1 LPARWRVVHT
11 EPERECVNHLAIL
24 GSTGSIGRQCLSV
37 VESLPGRFVVCA
49 LAAGSNLDELVSQI
63 ERHRPSVVSVA
74 DAQKADQLIALLRA
88 KTISPL
94 PSIHHG
100 AEGMLA
106 VATHSDSHIVV
117 SAAVGVV
124 GLAATYEAVKLG
136 KIVAL
141 SNKEV
146 LVAAGELVM
155 AAAKKAGREL
165 LPVDSEHNAVH
176 QCLRAGKSAEVR
188 RLVLTASGGP
198 FRKTPLSSFES
209 ITPEQALAHPNWR
222 MGNRITI
229 DSATMMNKGFEV
241 IEARWLF
248 GMRPDQID
256 VIIHPQS
263 TVHSF
268 VEYVDGSILAQL
280 GPTDMRMP
288 IQYALTY
295 PERVASNQIALD
307 WKKLKRLDFARPSSR
322 RFPCLRLAREALK
335 KGGALP
341 CALNAADEIAV
352 AAFLER
358 RLSFPGIAEVIEKV
372 LERAPRTKFENI
384 SDVLAFDAE
393 ARRMAREEVARLAV
407 TAVAS

>member
-1 LPARWRVVHT
+1 
-11 EPERECVNHLAIL
+11 VNHLSIL

-37 VESLPGRFVVCA
+37 VESLPGQFVVCA
-49 LAAGSNLDELVSQI
+49 LAAGSNLDELVAQI
-63 ERHRPSVVSVA
+63 ERHRPNVVSVA
-74 DAQKADQLIALLRA
+74 TPQKADELAGRLRA
-88 KTISPL
+88 KNANPL

-100 AEGMLA
+100 REGMLTVSTLPGA
-106 VATHSDSHIVV
+106 DIVV

-124 GLAATYEAVKLG
+124 GLEATYEAVKLG

-176 QCLRAGKSAEVR
+176 QCLRAGKIGEVR

-198 FRKTPLSSFES
+198 FRKTPLAKFDS

-229 DSATMMNKGFEV
+229 DSATMMNKGFEI

-256 VIIHPQS
+256 VVIHSQS

-268 VEYVDGSILAQL
+268 VEYLDGSILAQL

-295 PERVASNQIALD
+295 PERVASNQVALD
-307 WKKLKRLDFARPSSR
+307 WKKLKRLDFAAASAR
-322 RFPCLRLAREALK
+322 RFPCLRLAREAMR

-352 AAFLER
+352 GAFLER
-358 RLSFPGIAEVIEKV
+358 RLAFTGIAEVIEEV
-372 LERAPRTKFENI
+372 LARTPRTRFENI
-384 SDVLAFDAE
+384 SDVLAADGE
-393 ARRMAREEVARLAV
+393 ARRMAKEEVARLSV

>member
-1 LPARWRVVHT
+1 M
-11 EPERECVNHLAIL
+11 NHLSIL
-24 GSTGSIGRQCLSV
+24 GSTGSIGRQSLSV
-37 VESLPGRFVVCA
+37 VESLPGQFVVCG
-49 LAAGSNLDELVSQI
+49 LAAGNNLDELITQI
-63 ERHRPSVVSVA
+63 ERHRPNVVSVA
-74 DAQKADQLIALLRA
+74 DGKKADELAQRLRAQKIA
-88 KTISPL
+88 PL
-94 PSIHHG
+94 PDIHYG
-100 AEGMLA
+100 SEGMLA
-106 VATHSDSHIVV
+106 VATLARVEMVV

-124 GLAATYEAVKLG
+124 GLPATYEAVKLG
-136 KIVAL
+136 KTVAL

-176 QCLRAGKSAEVR
+176 QCLRGGKTAEVR

-198 FRKTPLSSFES
+198 FRKTPLSEFDS
-209 ITPEQALAHPNWR
+209 ITSEQALAHPNWR

-248 GMRPDQID
+248 GMRPDQIE

-268 VEYVDGSILAQL
+268 VEFVDGSILAQL

-295 PERVASNQIALD
+295 PERVASKEIALD
-307 WKKLKRLDFARPSSR
+307 WKKLKRLDFARPSTR
-322 RFPCLRLAREALK
+322 RFPCLSLAREAMK

-341 CALNAADEIAV
+341 CALNAADEVAV

-358 RLSFPGIAEVIEKV
+358 QLSFNGIAEVIEAV
-372 LERAPRTKFENI
+372 LARMPRTKFENMA
-384 SDVLAFDAE
+384 DVLESDAE
-393 ARRMAREEVARLAV
+393 ARRMAREEVARLTVA
-407 TAVAS
+407 AVAS